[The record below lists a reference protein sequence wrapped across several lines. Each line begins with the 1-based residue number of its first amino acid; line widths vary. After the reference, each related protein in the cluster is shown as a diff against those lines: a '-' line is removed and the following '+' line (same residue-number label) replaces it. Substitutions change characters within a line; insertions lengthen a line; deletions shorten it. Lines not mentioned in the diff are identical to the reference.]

1 MLCHMARQLYSLPL
15 AHSPVKI
22 GGMIVEGT

>member
-1 MLCHMARQLYSLPL
+1 MLCHIARQLYSLPL
-15 AHSPVKI
+15 AYFPVKI